1 MEERRK
7 GSAGAVLE
15 TSIGGLQETV
25 LPYEVFEKSD
35 ELLLGDIAAVGFRE
49 EGEIGDSAIGIEI
62 NVHPQFGAF
71 DIKLE
76 ISGIIFDVHEK
87 LAPSFVGL
95 IKVVFIHSH
104 EHIRMLL

>member
-15 TSIGGLQETV
+15 TSVGGLQETV

-49 EGEIGDSAIGIEI
+49 EGEIGDGAIGIEI

-76 ISGIIFDVHEK
+76 ISGIILDVHQEF
-87 LAPSFVGL
+87 APSFISL
-95 IKVVFIHSH
+95 IQVVFIHSH